1 MQIKQL
7 FVVALA
13 ALSMNAFAADHTVE
27 MKNMGKD
34 GMMVFEPAVLNVAV
48 GDTVTFKA
56 TDPSHNAESVAGLIP
71 KGATAWKGELNKDVR
86 VTVDKAG
93 VYVYQCFL
101 HAPFAMVG
109 VLVADKP
116 VNLKEVKENSKALT
130 AKFSANKDR
139 LDKYLASV
147 K

>member
-1 MQIKQL
+1 MKMRVL
-7 FVVALA
+7 LA
-13 ALSMNAFAADHTVE
+13 SMLAGLSLHGVAADHTVE
-27 MKNMGKD
+27 MKNNGKD

-71 KGATAWKGELNKDVR
+71 TGASTWKGELNKDTS

-101 HAPFAMVG
+101 HAPFCNGWRV
-109 VLVADKP
+109 
-116 VNLKEVKENSKALT
+116 SC
-130 AKFSANKDR
+130 
-139 LDKYLASV
+139 
-147 K
+147 